1 MGRHFVGAIIFYHL
15 LSRCFREDVCTGKM
29 VEVCDVRFE
38 EACILYNIAAL
49 HSFLGCMD
57 TRSNAEVIAVLFLS
71 LVV

>member
-1 MGRHFVGAIIFYHL
+1 MRMFYHL
-15 LSRCFREDVCTGKM
+15 LSRFREDVCTGKM

-57 TRSNAEVIAVLFLS
+57 TRSNAEVITDSAIVHKHALLF
-71 LVV
+71 